1 MKSRNNMFG
10 RRQGHSLQMNERG
23 LTLIEILVV
32 LGIIGL
38 VLGVLV
44 KNVFTMG
51 EAAKAS
57 LSKTKLEAIKGPLYL
72 YQLQN
77 NTLPQDIKSLSAVD
91 TEDAWGKQV
100 QYKILDGGRSYE
112 LKSLGADG
120 REGGADAN
128 ADIIVK
134 GP

>member
-1 MKSRNNMFG
+1 MKSRNNMFR
-10 RRQGHSLQMNERG
+10 RRQGHSLQNNEAG

-38 VLGVLV
+38 VLGFLV
-44 KNVFTMG
+44 KNVFNMG
-51 EAAKAS
+51 ESAKAS

-91 TEDAWGKQV
+91 TEDAWGKPV

-120 REGGADAN
+120 REGGSDAN

>member
-1 MKSRNNMFG
+1 MKSRNNMFR
-10 RRQGHSLQMNERG
+10 RRQGHSLQNNEAG

-38 VLGVLV
+38 VLGFLV
-44 KNVFTMG
+44 KNVFNMG
-51 EAAKAS
+51 ESAKAS

-91 TEDAWGKQV
+91 TEDAWGKPV

-120 REGGADAN
+120 REGGTDAN

>member
-1 MKSRNNMFG
+1 MTSRQLII
-10 RRQGHSLQMNERG
+10 RRLQGVSTPANQRG

-38 VLGVLV
+38 VLGFLV
-44 KNVFTMG
+44 KNVFNMG
-51 EAAKAS
+51 ESAKAS

-77 NTLPQDIKSLSAVD
+77 NALPQDLKSLSAVD

-120 REGGADAN
+120 REGGSDAN

>member
-1 MKSRNNMFG
+1 MKSTHTMF
-10 RRQGHSLQMNERG
+10 RRRRGDSLQMYERG

-38 VLGVLV
+38 VLGFLV
-44 KNVFTMG
+44 KNVFNMG
-51 EAAKAS
+51 ESAKAS

-77 NTLPQDIKSLSAVD
+77 NTLPQDLKSLSAVD

-120 REGGADAN
+120 REGGSDAN

>member
-1 MKSRNNMFG
+1 MTARQIIM
-10 RRQGHSLQMNERG
+10 RRINGVSTPAAQRG

-38 VLGVLV
+38 VLGFLV

-51 EAAKAS
+51 ESAKAS

-72 YQLQN
+72 HQLQN
-77 NTLPQDIKSLSAVD
+77 NSLPQDIRSLTGVD
-91 TEDAWGKQV
+91 AEDAWGKPI
-100 QYKILDGGRSYE
+100 QYRILDGGRSYE

-120 REGGADAN
+120 REGGAGPD

>member
-1 MKSRNNMFG
+1 MKSTKNG
-10 RRQGHSLQMNERG
+10 IRRLQNPSLQSNERG

-38 VLGVLV
+38 VLGFLV
-44 KNVFTMG
+44 KNVFNMG
-51 EAAKAS
+51 ESAKAS

-91 TEDAWGKQV
+91 TEDAWGKPV

-120 REGGADAN
+120 REGGSDAN

>member
-1 MKSRNNMFG
+1 MKSTHNIS
-10 RRQGHSLQMNERG
+10 RRRRGDSLQMNERG

-38 VLGVLV
+38 VLGFLV
-44 KNVFTMG
+44 KNVFNMG
-51 EAAKAS
+51 ESAKAS

-77 NTLPQDIKSLSAVD
+77 NTLPQDLKSLSAVD
-91 TEDAWGKQV
+91 TEDAWGKPV

-120 REGGADAN
+120 REGGTDAN

>member
-1 MKSRNNMFG
+1 MKSTKNG
-10 RRQGHSLQMNERG
+10 IRRLQNPSLPSNERG

-38 VLGVLV
+38 VLGFLV
-44 KNVFTMG
+44 KNVFNMG
-51 EAAKAS
+51 ESAKAS

-77 NTLPQDIKSLSAVD
+77 NTLPPDIKSLSAVD
-91 TEDAWGKQV
+91 TEDAWGKPV

-120 REGGADAN
+120 REGGSDAN

>member
-1 MKSRNNMFG
+1 MKSTKNG
-10 RRQGHSLQMNERG
+10 IRRLQNPSLQSNERG

-38 VLGVLV
+38 VLGFLV
-44 KNVFTMG
+44 KNVFNMG
-51 EAAKAS
+51 ESAKAS

-77 NTLPQDIKSLSAVD
+77 NTLPTDIKSLSAVD
-91 TEDAWGKQV
+91 TEDAWGKPV

-120 REGGADAN
+120 REGGSDAN

>member
-1 MKSRNNMFG
+1 MTSRQIIL
-10 RRQGHSLQMNERG
+10 RRLQGLSTPMNQRG

-38 VLGVLV
+38 VLGFLV
-44 KNVFTMG
+44 KNVFNMG
-51 EAAKAS
+51 DQAKAA
-57 LSKTKLEAIKGPLYL
+57 LAKTKLEGIKGPLYL

-77 NTLPQDIKSLSAVD
+77 NTLPQDLKSLSAVD
-91 TEDAWGKQV
+91 TEDAWGRTV

-120 REGGADAN
+120 KDGGSDAN